1 MGYDKIPR
9 QKLPISK
16 KNKKW
21 GEECVEAFIDLSDAG
36 SGYSQRRDELKILY
50 DYYNGIIDEAD
61 YNYVLKPYGKSRKNF
76 PSEMRN
82 YPIIKPIIDLLL
94 GEKSK
99 RPLNYTVTVQ
109 NSDTTSVKEQA
120 KSEAIFKNLQLHFM
134 QAVQGQGQDMGMSPE
149 QQEQENPMPAHIA
162 EMFEAS
168 YVDQRAILGQ
178 KSLNFIFQDQE
189 VYDKI
194 QKAWFHYLVSG
205 ETYTHRGVRNGEP
218 FYEVLNPIDV
228 DYDLDP
234 DLEFVEDGD
243 WALTRKYVH
252 ASSVIDMY
260 YDDLSEQQILELEEP
275 RHSEA
280 DVSFLYAHSSN
291 KDVNAHR
298 NRLLEV
304 INVYWKSRKRIGF
317 LTYLDPQTGSIEEQ
331 EVADGFRLPK
341 EMKEQGAVLEWK
353 WVNEVWE
360 GTRIDGRIYININP
374 ISNQRLSLDNPSK
387 CKLPINGRKYSDI
400 NASNLSL
407 VKLGIPYQLNYNIY
421 KYRLELSIAKS
432 KDIIGSFDIN
442 MIPKKWDMDKFMYYV
457 EGTGIA
463 WVDYNKEGVQLNPQ
477 HQSVM
482 DMSIKTI
489 AQYIQLLE
497 SILVEWEKIS
507 GVSRQRQGEIGAYE
521 GKASSQQAILQ
532 SSHITEDLF
541 RKFER
546 MEQRDFQALLD
557 YSKEAW
563 LTGKKGTYVMPD
575 GTTDFLDIDSMGH
588 METNYGIFVSDA
600 GKDAEKLQ
608 NIKGLTQAMMQNG
621 AKPGDIAEM
630 LDSDSFTQI
639 KDSLKKADKAS
650 AELEQAQQQAQA
662 EAQQQMQQMEAMKL
676 EAENLENEKER
687 QKDIEIALINAES
700 KQQSASGIES
710 LQLEKMIREYDIK
723 EKELELKELELME
736 KSRGDQSKEEISREV
751 NQISRELNEMKRE
764 SDIESNAAKRESEY
778 IKRDTANRDIKAKKD
793 IADKQAKAK
802 SKDANKSD

>member
-9 QKLPISK
+9 QKLSITK

-21 GEECVEAFIDLSDAG
+21 GEECVEAFIDLSSSG
-36 SGYSQRRDELKILY
+36 SSHSKQKDDLKILY
-50 DYYNGIIDEAD
+50 DYYNGVIDEAD

-109 NSDTTSVKEQA
+109 NSDAISMKEQE
-120 KSEAIFKNLQLHFM
+120 KSEAIAQNLRQKFLQEI
-134 QAVQGQGQDMGMSPE
+134 QAQGVEAGANMDEIPT
-149 QQEQENPMPAHIA
+149 PKHIA
-162 EMFEAS
+162 DMFEMN
-168 YVDQRAILGQ
+168 YIDNRAVLGQ
-178 KSLNFIFQDQE
+178 QAMNYIFQEQE
-189 VYDKI
+189 VYDKV
-194 QKAWFHYLVSG
+194 QKAWFHYLVTG
-205 ETYTHRGVRNGEP
+205 EAYTHRGVRNSEP
-218 FYEVLNPIDV
+218 FYEILNPLDV

-243 WALTRKYVH
+243 WALVRKYVH
-252 ASSVIDMY
+252 ASTVIDAY
-260 YDDLSEQQILELEEP
+260 YDSLTEQQILELEEP
-275 RHSEA
+275 RHSES
-280 DVSFLYAHSSN
+280 DISFLYANSAN
-291 KDVNAHR
+291 KDTNAFR
-298 NRLLEV
+298 NRLVEV
-304 INVYWKSRKRIGF
+304 VNVYWKSRKKIGF
-317 LTYLDPQTGSIEEQ
+317 LSYIDPETGEPEEV
-331 EVADGFRLPK
+331 EVQDGFKMPPEIK
-341 EMKEQGAVLEWK
+341 EIGGNLEFK

-360 GTRIDGRIYININP
+360 GTRIDGRFYVNINP
-374 ISNQRLSLDNPSK
+374 ILNQRMSLENPSK
-387 CKLPINGRKYSDI
+387 CKLPINGRRYSDTNSKNI
-400 NASNLSL
+400 SL

-421 KYRLELSIAKS
+421 KYRLELAIARS
-432 KDIIGSFDIN
+432 KDIIAQFDIN

-463 WVDYNKEGVQLNPQ
+463 WVDYNKEGIQLNPQ

-489 AQYIQLLE
+489 SQYITLLD

-563 LTGKKGTYVMPD
+563 ITGKRGMFVLPD
-575 GTTDFLDIDSMGH
+575 GTTDFLDINSLQH
-588 METNYGIFVSDA
+588 MESNYGIFVSDA
-600 GKDAEKLQ
+600 GKDQEKLQ

-639 KDSLKKADKAS
+639 KKNLKIADKTN
-650 AELEQAQQQAQA
+650 AELEQAQQ
-662 EAQQQMQQMEAMKL
+662 EAQQQMQQQQL
-676 EAENLENEKER
+676 EAQQMQLESENLEREKDR
-687 QKDIEIALINAES
+687 QKDIEIALIGAES
-700 KQQSASGIES
+700 KDQTASNS
-710 LQLEKMIREYDIK
+710 LNLEKMIQEFEIKKQELALKEQELQFKMQGDMDSNAVKREDIK
-723 EKELELKELELME
+723 SKKE
-736 KSRGDQSKEEISREV
+736 IA
-751 NQISRELNEMKRE
+751 NQN
-764 SDIESNAAKRESEY
+764 
-778 IKRDTANRDIKAKKD
+778 
-793 IADKQAKAK
+793 
-802 SKDANKSD
+802 ANKPR